1 MISSRSLDDLDPS
14 ARTAAESALA
24 DCKAA
29 GLDVLVYCTYRDFE
43 EQNRLYAS
51 GRTTPGEWKT
61 NARGGQSWHNW
72 RLALDLVPLRNGV
85 PVWGRTVPEDVALW
99 KSVAE
104 KFKAHGFEWGG
115 DWPRAKQDW
124 PHFQRPDGQTIAMLL
139 AKHPKGLA

>member
-1 MISSRSLDDLDPS
+1 MISSRSLDDLDPG
-14 ARTAAESALA
+14 ARTAAEAALA

-51 GRTTPGEWKT
+51 GRTAPGEWKT

-85 PVWGRTVPEDVALW
+85 PVWGRTNAKDVALW
-99 KSVAE
+99 KAVAE

-115 DWPRAKQDW
+115 DWPKAQDW
-124 PHFQRPDGQTIAMLL
+124 PHFQRPEGQTLAMLL